1 MAWARTACA
10 LVGATVALA
19 GCGASGSAAAPSRT
33 TSAPASTAPAGASPA
48 STSASGAAVGPSAA
62 VVNAPTKIAHT
73 AAGPVG
79 YREVGAGSPV
89 LLVMGLSGSM
99 DDWQPAFVA
108 GLATDHTV
116 VVFDNAGVGQTA
128 ALSPPLSITAMAN
141 QASAL
146 ISALGLGRTA
156 VLGWS
161 MGGMIAQALAVLHPA
176 QVSRLV
182 LAATQPGTGHALPV
196 PAAAAAAVVSPDPS
210 TVLSVLFP
218 PDQAAAERI
227 YTIGIL
233 RYPDFYQASRAVT
246 SAQGLAVQQW
256 IAGNDPAGRQLG
268 QLRLPTLV
276 ADGTEDQLDPV
287 ANDRLLADTIPAAK
301 LILYPDAGHAFL
313 FQDLAS
319 FLHAVQQFLT

>member
-1 MAWARTACA
+1 VAWARTACA

-33 TSAPASTAPAGASPA
+33 TSAPVSTTPAGASPA

-128 ALSPPLSITAMAN
+128 APSPPLSITAMAN